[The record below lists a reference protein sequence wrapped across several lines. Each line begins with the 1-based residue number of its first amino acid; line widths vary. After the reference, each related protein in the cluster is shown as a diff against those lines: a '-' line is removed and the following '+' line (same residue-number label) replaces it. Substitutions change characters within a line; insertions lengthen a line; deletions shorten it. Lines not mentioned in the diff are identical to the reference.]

1 MDPYLGEIRLFA
13 SIYAP
18 RGWALC
24 AGQSLP
30 ITGNEALFTLL
41 GTTYGGDGRTTFN
54 LPELRG
60 LLVCGTGQ
68 GPGSPN
74 RYVLGQSFGVA
85 QVAVIEAQM
94 PPHTHPVTAST
105 QAANALVPTGNVF
118 AAPSSVPEYVNS
130 GATGFVAR
138 DLAATMLSS
147 EGGNQPHANLMPT
160 MAVNYII
167 SIQGIF
173 PT

>member
-1 MDPYLGEIRLFA
+1 MDPYIGEIRLFA

-30 ITGNEALFTLL
+30 VTGNEALFALL

-54 LPELRG
+54 LPDLRG

-68 GPGSPN
+68 ASGSPN
-74 RYVLGQSFGVA
+74 NYVLGQTFGVA
-85 QVAVIEAQM
+85 QVAVTEAQM
-94 PPHTHPVTAST
+94 PSHTHPLTASK
-105 QAANALVPTGNVF
+105 QAASALTPTGNVF

-138 DLAATMLSS
+138 NLAATALSS
-147 EGGNQPHANLMPT
+147 EGGSQPHANLMPT

-167 SIQGIF
+167 CIQGIF
-173 PT
+173 PI

>member
-1 MDPYLGEIRLFA
+1 MDPYIGEIRLFA

-30 ITGNEALFTLL
+30 IIGNEALFTLV

-54 LPELRG
+54 LPDLRG

-68 GPGSPN
+68 APSSPIT
-74 RYVLGQSFGVA
+74 YTLGQSFGVA
-85 QVAVIEAQM
+85 QVTVTEAQM
-94 PPHTHPVTAST
+94 PPHTHSITAST
-105 QAANALVPTGNVF
+105 QPANALVPTGNVF

-138 DLAATMLSS
+138 NLAATALSS
-147 EGGNQPHANLMPT
+147 EGGSMPHANLMPT

-167 SIQGIF
+167 CIQGIF
-173 PT
+173 PA